1 MNASEALDACTR
13 DIENLS
19 KLLNTSGQT
28 DSDAYASFQGALTL
42 AWERAR
48 KAALE
53 YGMYDAIELKDE
65 GQPTKPSLTLEQ
77 RRAKVAAVYRDGF
90 LAALDCVGA
99 SDAITASG
107 VESRARAFA
116 LGKVKS

>member
-53 YGMYDAIELKDE
+53 YGK
-65 GQPTKPSLTLEQ
+65 PTKPSLTLEQ

-99 SDAITASG
+99 SDAITASA
-107 VESRARAFA
+107 VESRARTFA